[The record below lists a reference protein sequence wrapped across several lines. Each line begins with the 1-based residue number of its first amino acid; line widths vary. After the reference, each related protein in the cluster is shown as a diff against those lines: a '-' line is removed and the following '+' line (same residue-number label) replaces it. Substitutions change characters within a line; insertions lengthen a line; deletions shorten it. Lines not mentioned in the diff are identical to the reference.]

1 MPRNKRPTAVEIVTA
16 IIKDSLLDALY
27 NHNTYRIN
35 TKFNHSLI
43 RDRACD
49 IAHEIDQKTR
59 LQRRRR
65 PRIRREYVETAVKE
79 IKRKAEWTRV
89 TKVRQPSRS
98 QRANATNSDE
108 ELFKSLDKLKRTIT
122 ATK

>member
-27 NHNTYRIN
+27 NHNTYRVG

-49 IAHEIDQKTR
+49 VAHEIDKKTR
-59 LQRRRR
+59 LQRRRGLG
-65 PRIRREYVETAVKE
+65 IRRKYVETAVKE

-89 TKVRQPSRS
+89 TKVRQSGRS
-98 QRANATNSDE
+98 ERVNATDSD
-108 ELFKSLDKLKRTIT
+108 ELFKSLEKLKRSIT
-122 ATK
+122 ATE

>member
-1 MPRNKRPTAVEIVTA
+1 MPRPKRPTAVEIVTA

-27 NHNTYRIN
+27 NHNSYRIG

-49 IAHEIDQKTR
+49 IAHEIDEKTR
-59 LQRRRR
+59 LQRRRGF
-65 PRIRREYVETAVKE
+65 RIRRKYFKTAVKE
-79 IKRKAEWTRV
+79 IKRKAVWTRV
-89 TKVRQPSRS
+89 SKVRQPSRS

-108 ELFKSLDKLKRTIT
+108 LFKSLEKLKRSIT
-122 ATK
+122 ATE